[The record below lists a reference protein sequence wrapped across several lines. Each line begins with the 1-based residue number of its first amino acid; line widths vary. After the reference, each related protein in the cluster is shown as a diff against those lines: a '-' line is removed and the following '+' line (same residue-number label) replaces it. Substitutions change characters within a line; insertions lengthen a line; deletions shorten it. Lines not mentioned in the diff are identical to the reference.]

1 MESSLKVILDQNE
14 ILKIMQNFTPANTRT
29 AQAYKLFVKKYLA
42 FAEVRRLK
50 LIQPETLQTYISSLM
65 DAGKTA
71 RTINAK
77 LAGIKAAIIFTIKS
91 LGLRTEQ
98 EAIIKTALKE
108 IKGVKVGSAA
118 NTVKKDRMLS
128 ESEYTQ
134 VISKASKRN
143 ALFIEFLFL
152 TGCRVSEMVNAKIQN
167 INRLNDIVEI
177 RVSGKGAKERIV
189 KIHIE
194 LLERIKNI
202 FNGKNNLFETASGK
216 PYQREY
222 VSSQI
227 KKTVRRIL
235 AKTTSAHDLRHSFA
249 NIMLRK
255 TGKLKAVSEY
265 LGHYSTAITMDV
277 CSHEELTNNDLFGGL
292 YDLN

>member
-1 MESSLKVILDQNE
+1 ML
-14 ILKIMQNFTPANTRT
+14 NFTPANTRT
-29 AQAYKLFVKKYLA
+29 AQAYKYFVKEYLS
-42 FAEVRRLK
+42 FTEEHRMEP
-50 LIQPETLQTYISSLM
+50 IQPETLLTYIDSLCT
-65 DAGKTA
+65 AGKPA

-77 LAGIKAAIIFTIKS
+77 LSGIKAAIIFTIKS
-91 LGLRTEQ
+91 LGLRADQ
-98 EAIIKTALKE
+98 EAIIKTALYD
-108 IKGVKVGSAA
+108 IKGVKVGSAEKV
-118 NTVKKDRMLS
+118 VKKDRMLS

-134 VISKASKRN
+134 VIAKASQRN

-167 INRLNDIVEI
+167 VNLINDIAEI
-177 RVSGKGAKERIV
+177 RVLGKGAKERIV

-202 FNGKNNLFETASGK
+202 FNGENNLFETASGK

-227 KKTVRRIL
+227 KKTVRRVL

-249 NIMLRK
+249 AVMLRK

-277 CSHEELTNNDLFGGL
+277 CLHEELTNNDLFGGL
-292 YDLN
+292 YDIN